1 MMANNIYLIQQDG
14 KLRAMTEQPY
24 SNEELLQKLL
34 EDYPELLGGDQ
45 DDSSRRRR
53 LLLISR
59 EYGVPGEENGSDR
72 WSLDHLFVDQDGIPT
87 LVEVKRSSNTRIRRE
102 VVGQMLD
109 YAANAIV
116 YWPVENIR
124 SKFEASCE
132 TKGVESDQTLAD
144 FLGTDA
150 SDSTSAEFFWSSVK
164 TNLQAG
170 KVRLVFIADKIPT
183 ELQRIVEFLNEQMDP
198 AEVIAVELR
207 QFVGEGV
214 RTLVPRVFGQTA
226 SATQNKTAG
235 ASERK
240 NWDDVSFFAD
250 AKEKQGLTDSQLNT
264 IRRLYEFSKVN
275 ADDIGWGTGKDRGS
289 FNPKFARICVRSP
302 YTVFSDG
309 RLVLNLNWLREPAAM
324 QYRDAIKRE
333 ILKIPG
339 LSLPDDTRFP
349 SISLRDWA
357 PRVEAVIEAFAKA
370 LHCESRNGD

>member
-1 MMANNIYLIQQDG
+1 
-14 KLRAMTEQPY
+14 MTEQPY

-45 DDSSRRRR
+45 VDATAPRR

-72 WSLDHLFVDQDGIPT
+72 WSLDHLFVDQEGIPT
-87 LVEVKRSSNTRIRRE
+87 LVEVKRSSDTRLRRE

-124 SKFEASCE
+124 SKFEAGCE
-132 TKGVESDQTLAD
+132 RKDAEPGQILAD
-144 FLGTDA
+144 FLGADPSDA
-150 SDSTSAEFFWSSVK
+150 SAVEAFWGLVK

-170 KVRLVFIADKIPT
+170 KVRLVFLADKIPT

-226 SATQNKTAG
+226 SATQKKTAG

-240 NWDDVSFFAD
+240 HWDDVSFFAD

-264 IRRLYEFSKVN
+264 IRRLYECSKVN
-275 ADDIGWGTGKDRGS
+275 ADEIGWGTGKDRGS
-289 FNPKFARICVRSP
+289 FNPKFARICVRSL

-339 LSLPDDTRFP
+339 LSLPDDPRFP

-370 LHCESRNGD
+370 LHCESRSGD